1 MNDSQLEMQSQ
12 DNIRKSTTN
21 DERVKR
27 RANERT
33 MDNATSFNSEK
44 SGLGINTSQDN
55 SKRAPHNKK
64 LLNSKS
70 YDLDEEI
77 RGLPTEL
84 DKSNGPE

>member
-21 DERVKR
+21 DERVR
-27 RANERT
+27 LRANERT

-44 SGLGINTSQDN
+44 SGLNTSQDN

-64 LLNSKS
+64 LLKSKS